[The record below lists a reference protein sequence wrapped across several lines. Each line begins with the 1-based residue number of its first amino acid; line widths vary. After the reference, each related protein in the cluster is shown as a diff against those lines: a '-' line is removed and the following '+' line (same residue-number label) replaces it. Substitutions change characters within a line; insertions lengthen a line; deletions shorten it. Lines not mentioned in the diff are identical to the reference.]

1 MKAKPSALLSS
12 MFTANFSD
20 RKDKIMSEKSR
31 KTLIRVL
38 AIILAAL
45 MVGGSATAI
54 ISMLLA

>member
-1 MKAKPSALLSS
+1 

-31 KTLIRVL
+31 KTFIRVL

>member
-1 MKAKPSALLSS
+1 
-12 MFTANFSD
+12 
-20 RKDKIMSEKSR
+20 MSERSK
-31 KTLIRVL
+31 KTFVRTI